1 MNFLFVL
8 IESFAI
14 MSALMVIITPNP
26 VHSVLFLIFTFV
38 NSSILLIF
46 LGNTF
51 MGLLFLIVY
60 VGAIAV
66 LFLFIIM
73 MLNIKVKSE
82 KFLFNFFQF
91 FLIFSFGLAFI
102 YFFLVFFNLYYGGID
117 LLEYQLLKDN
127 GFILDYFN
135 YFKSI
140 EEYLTIEL
148 LGQVLYTK
156 YFIPFLIAA
165 YILLV
170 AMIGAIVL
178 TFQGSSSSKKQLLFE
193 QLSRSSEKAIF
204 KVM

>member
-178 TFQGSSSSKKQLLFE
+178 TDTDYCSCTK
-193 QLSRSSEKAIF
+193 
-204 KVM
+204 